1 MDLVTQ
7 DTITFRPP
15 RPGRDAD
22 AMFADDRAVI
32 GIVSP
37 DTKSALGVGVGE
49 PLFSDPN
56 GFSSRYRLKKDDR
69 VGDRLPFTHHNPRHR
84 SGREF
89 GLLTTEEGR

>member
-1 MDLVTQ
+1 
-7 DTITFRPP
+7 
-15 RPGRDAD
+15 
-22 AMFADDRAVI
+22 MFAYDRAVI
-32 GIVSP
+32 GVVSP

-56 GFSSRYRLKKDDR
+56 GFAGGHRLKKDDR
-69 VGDRLPFTHHNPRHR
+69 VGNRLPFTRHNPRHR